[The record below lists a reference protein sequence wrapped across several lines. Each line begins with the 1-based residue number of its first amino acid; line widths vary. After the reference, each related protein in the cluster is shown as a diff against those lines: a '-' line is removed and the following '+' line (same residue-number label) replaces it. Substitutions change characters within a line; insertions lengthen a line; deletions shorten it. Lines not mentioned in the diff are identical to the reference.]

1 MLYWSAITEFNS
13 KRPTIDMSYSFDA
26 CEIHTVWLIPLIVTT
41 KRMRLML
48 FEICSPLFR
57 LQTMGPLKV
66 SLWMAK
72 SGLDGRKPYT
82 ETRKELCIP
91 TIHLSLHL
99 MMALLL
105 FALMFNNMVSPIALF
120 LEREDTK
127 LDSHNKNTM
136 LIGNRITGGIQ
147 WRTLQEERNNVE
159 RWH

>member
-1 MLYWSAITEFNS
+1 
-13 KRPTIDMSYSFDA
+13 
-26 CEIHTVWLIPLIVTT
+26 
-41 KRMRLML
+41 
-48 FEICSPLFR
+48 
-57 LQTMGPLKV
+57 MGPLKV